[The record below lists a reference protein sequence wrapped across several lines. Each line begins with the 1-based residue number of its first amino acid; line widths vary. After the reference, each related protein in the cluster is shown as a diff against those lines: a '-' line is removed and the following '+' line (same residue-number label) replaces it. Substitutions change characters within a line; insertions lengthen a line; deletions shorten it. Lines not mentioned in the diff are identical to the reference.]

1 MAGPKVRRR
10 RLIARFIQGGGVT
23 SQEQLRELLIADGVE
38 ATQATLSRDLRDLG
52 VVKGPDGYVLPED
65 LAPERK
71 DSAKEFADALQAH
84 LLDAEPATH
93 FVVLHTAP
101 GHAQALA
108 VAIDGAAPNG
118 VAATIAGDDA
128 IFVALR
134 GERASKAFLH
144 AVRTAAGLE

>member
-1 MAGPKVRRR
+1 MIA
-10 RLIARFIQGGGVT
+10 RLIQQGGVT
-23 SQEQLRELLIADGVE
+23 SQEQLRELLVADGVD

-65 LAPERK
+65 LALERK
-71 DSAKEFADALQAH
+71 DGAKEFADALQAH

-93 FVVLHTAP
+93 LVVLHTAP

-108 VAIDGAAPNG
+108 VAIDGVANPG

-134 GERASKAFLH
+134 SERAAKEFLRT
-144 AVRTAAGLE
+144 VRSTAGLE

>member
-1 MAGPKVRRR
+1 MAGPKLRRR
-10 RLIARFIQGGGVT
+10 HLIARFIQQGGVT
-23 SQEQLRELLIADGVE
+23 SQEQLRELLVADGVD

-65 LAPERK
+65 LALERK

-93 FVVLHTAP
+93 LVVLHTAP

-108 VAIDGAAPNG
+108 VAIDGVSNPG

-134 GERASKAFLH
+134 SERAAKEFLH
-144 AVRTAAGLE
+144 TVRSTAGLE